1 MTLFTT
7 VDPRPIHFMGIA
19 GAGMSGLALLAKE
32 QAVAITGCDNDPT
45 GAADLAANGV
55 EIWRGHDPG
64 HVAGA
69 RAVVVTAAVPGDH
82 PELKRARALGVPVVR
97 RADALSQAVAGGTV
111 VAVAG
116 THDKTTT
123 TVMVTEALAAA
134 GRDPT
139 GLAGG
144 RVARWGG
151 NARMGGRDL
160 YVVEADEY
168 DRAFL
173 SLAPA
178 VAVVNNVEADHL
190 ECYDGSVAVLE
201 QAFAQFAGR
210 ARRVIAGGD
219 DAGAQ
224 RVMAVVRAPVW
235 RVGLGADADVRI
247 TEVELD
253 EEGSTARIVLPGGR
267 ALALRLRVP
276 GLHNV
281 RNAAAALAV
290 AHELGADLER
300 ALAALA
306 EFTGV
311 GRRFERVGEARG
323 VTVVDDYAH
332 HPTEVQATLAAARQA
347 FPRRRVIAVFQPH
360 LFSRTVLHGDA
371 LGRALAAAD
380 VVVVAPI
387 YGAREEP
394 LPGVSAALV
403 ARGAARAGATTVA
416 GRERA
421 TLTERVAQTVQSGDV
436 GFTPGAGDRTRGGPG
451 PRAGVLGDPRLLAAR
466 VRGLA
471 GVGEAR
477 VVRRLPAVLSVE
489 LREVEP
495 AALVPAPRGS
505 GRGLV
510 AVDAAGR
517 LLPFDPARSGLDLP
531 IAASADSGVVGVLAL
546 IQSVDPALFQTITG
560 ARGFARGGVLL
571 EIGPR
576 RVLVGRDAGPEVI
589 RAVVLVAQDLAAK
602 GRAYVELDARFAGQV
617 VVRRRAT
624 ASGGGEVGGGRGG
637 TGGT

>member
-1 MTLFTT
+1 
-7 VDPRPIHFMGIA
+7 
-19 GAGMSGLALLAKE
+19 
-32 QAVAITGCDNDPT
+32 
-45 GAADLAANGV
+45 
-55 EIWRGHDPG
+55 
-64 HVAGA
+64 
-69 RAVVVTAAVPGDH
+69 
-82 PELKRARALGVPVVR
+82 
-97 RADALSQAVAGGTV
+97 V

-116 THDKTTT
+116 THGKTTT

-151 NARMGGRDL
+151 NARVGGREL

-168 DRAFL
+168 DQAFL
-173 SLAPA
+173 SLAPS

-190 ECYDGSVAVLE
+190 ECYGGSVAALE

-224 RVMAVVRAPVW
+224 RVTAAVRAPVW
-235 RVGLGADADVRI
+235 RVGVGADADVRI
-247 TEVELD
+247 TDVQLD
-253 EEGSTARIVLPGGR
+253 ERGSTARIELPGGK
-267 ALALRLRVP
+267 AGGLTLRLRVP

-290 AHELGADLER
+290 AQELGADLER

-311 GRRFERVGEARG
+311 GRRFEWVGEVCG

-347 FPRRRVIAVFQPH
+347 FPRRRVVAVFQPH

-416 GRERA
+416 VRERA

-436 GFTPGAGDRTRGGPG
+436 VFTLGAGDITR
-451 PRAGVLGDPRLLAAR
+451 V
-466 VRGLA
+466 
-471 GVGEAR
+471 
-477 VVRRLPAVLSVE
+477 
-489 LREVEP
+489 
-495 AALVPAPRGS
+495 
-505 GRGLV
+505 
-510 AVDAAGR
+510 
-517 LLPFDPARSGLDLP
+517 
-531 IAASADSGVVGVLAL
+531 
-546 IQSVDPALFQTITG
+546 
-560 ARGFARGGVLL
+560 
-571 EIGPR
+571 
-576 RVLVGRDAGPEVI
+576 GPELLT
-589 RAVVLVAQDLAAK
+589 RL
-602 GRAYVELDARFAGQV
+602 
-617 VVRRRAT
+617 
-624 ASGGGEVGGGRGG
+624 G
-637 TGGT
+637 TET

>member
-7 VDPRPIHFMGIA
+7 VDPHPIHFMGIA
-19 GAGMSGLALLAKE
+19 GAGMSGLALLAKA
-32 QAVAITGCDNDPT
+32 QGVPITGCDNDPM
-45 GAADLAANGV
+45 GAADLAAMGV

-69 RAVVVTAAVPGDH
+69 RALVVTAAVPGDH

-116 THDKTTT
+116 THGKTTT

-151 NARMGGRDL
+151 NARVGGREL

-173 SLAPA
+173 SLTPA
-178 VAVVNNVEADHL
+178 IAVVNNVEADHL
-190 ECYDGSVAVLE
+190 ECYDGSVAALE
-201 QAFAQFAGR
+201 QAFAQFAGS

-219 DAGAQ
+219 DSGAQ
-224 RVMAVVRAPVW
+224 RVMTAVRAPVW

-247 TEVELD
+247 VGLELD
-253 EEGSTARIVLPGGR
+253 EHGSMARIELPGGR
-267 ALALRLRVP
+267 ALVLRLRVP

-311 GRRFERVGEARG
+311 GRRFERVGEACG

-347 FPRRRVIAVFQPH
+347 FPRRRVVAVFQPH
-360 LFSRTVLHGDA
+360 LFSRTLLHGDA

-387 YGAREEP
+387 YGAREQP

-403 ARGAARAGATTVA
+403 ARGAVRAGATTVA
-416 GRERA
+416 LRERA
-421 TLTERVAQTVQSGDV
+421 TLADRVAERVEPGDV
-436 GFTPGAGDRTRGGPG
+436 VFTLGAGDITRVGPE
-451 PRAGVLGDPRLLAAR
+451 LLA
-466 VRGLA
+466 
-471 GVGEAR
+471 
-477 VVRRLPAVLSVE
+477 RL
-489 LREVEP
+489 
-495 AALVPAPRGS
+495 G
-505 GRGLV
+505 
-510 AVDAAGR
+510 
-517 LLPFDPARSGLDLP
+517 
-531 IAASADSGVVGVLAL
+531 
-546 IQSVDPALFQTITG
+546 TG
-560 ARGFARGGVLL
+560 A
-571 EIGPR
+571 
-576 RVLVGRDAGPEVI
+576 
-589 RAVVLVAQDLAAK
+589 
-602 GRAYVELDARFAGQV
+602 
-617 VVRRRAT
+617 
-624 ASGGGEVGGGRGG
+624 
-637 TGGT
+637 

>member
-32 QAVAITGCDNDPT
+32 QGAAITGCDSDPS
-45 GAADLAANGV
+45 GAADLAAIGV

-64 HVAGA
+64 HVAGS
-69 RAVVVTAAVPGDH
+69 RALVVTAAVPGEH

-111 VAVAG
+111 VAVSG
-116 THDKTTT
+116 THGKTTT

-151 NARMGGRDL
+151 NARIGGGGGGRGPDL

-173 SLAPA
+173 SLAPT

-190 ECYDGSVAVLE
+190 ECYDGSVAALE

-224 RVMAVVRAPVW
+224 RVIAAVGAPVW

-247 TEVELD
+247 TEPKLD
-253 EEGSTARIVLPGGR
+253 EQGSTALIELPGGGGGAR
-267 ALALRLRVP
+267 ALTLRLRVP

-290 AHELGADLER
+290 VHELGADLEA

-347 FPRRRVIAVFQPH
+347 FPRRRVVAVFQPH

-387 YGAREEP
+387 YGAREQP

-416 GRERA
+416 VRERA
-421 TLTERVAQTVQSGDV
+421 ALTERVAETVRAGDV
-436 GFTPGAGDRTRGGPG
+436 VFTLGAGDITRVGPE
-451 PRAGVLGDPRLLAAR
+451 LLAWL
-466 VRGLA
+466 G
-471 GVGEAR
+471 
-477 VVRRLPAVLSVE
+477 
-489 LREVEP
+489 
-495 AALVPAPRGS
+495 
-505 GRGLV
+505 
-510 AVDAAGR
+510 
-517 LLPFDPARSGLDLP
+517 
-531 IAASADSGVVGVLAL
+531 
-546 IQSVDPALFQTITG
+546 TG
-560 ARGFARGGVLL
+560 
-571 EIGPR
+571 
-576 RVLVGRDAGPEVI
+576 D
-589 RAVVLVAQDLAAK
+589 
-602 GRAYVELDARFAGQV
+602 
-617 VVRRRAT
+617 
-624 ASGGGEVGGGRGG
+624 GGRG
-637 TGGT
+637 TGA